1 MKETTMTTHRSPHAV
16 TRRATLAALAGG
28 GLGMA
33 LHAAPGMA
41 AAQGDAADYSDH
53 PMTGTWL
60 AMANPPL
67 PESPQVAAPS
77 YFGADGFV
85 LLVFPVSQAGPNGVQ
100 FNSAYAGVWEPHDEQ
115 TCHFTATQ
123 MISDA
128 EGTYLGTVTVDGFP
142 HVNDDGRTFIDDGSL
157 VTVTIRDP
165 SGAVVDSFPGGG
177 GRAVTG
183 VKLAGG
189 ESGFPNA
196 ATPEATPEG

>member
-1 MKETTMTTHRSPHAV
+1 MKENSMTTQQSTHALSRRS
-16 TRRATLAALAGG
+16 TLAALAGG
-28 GLGMA
+28 GLAVA
-33 LHAAPGMA
+33 LHGTVGMA
-41 AAQGDAADYSDH
+41 AAQGEPVDYTDH
-53 PMTGTWL
+53 PMTGVWM

-67 PESPQVAAPS
+67 PHNPQVAAPS

-165 SGAVVDSFPGGG
+165 AGTVVDQFPGAGS
-177 GRAVTG
+177 RAVTG
-183 VKLAGG
+183 VKLAGS
-189 ESGFPNA
+189 ESGFPEA
-196 ATPEATPEG
+196 ATPAP